1 MTHSLNQTS
10 TTPNNLSRHT
20 PMMRQYL
27 RIRAEH
33 PGVLLFYRMGDFYEL
48 FFDDAERGSRLL
60 SITLT
65 SRGKSAGLA
74 VPMAGVPVHSADR
87 YLARLVKMGETVAIC
102 EQIGNP
108 ATSKG
113 PVERKVVRILTPGT
127 LTDDHLLEQRQDNL
141 LAVACTCGEQ
151 YAVAG
156 LDLSSGRF
164 FASEI
169 TGKEQ
174 LGAELA
180 RLAPAELLLAE
191 SDRALWQLFDPQFT
205 CRDVSDWYFDPETAR
220 RNLTELFHT
229 LDLSAFGCTEHPQGT
244 TAAGALLQYAKDIRL
259 DALPHIENLHF
270 ESTDRLLMI
279 DEASRRNLEI
289 ETNLSG
295 GKDHTLVAL
304 LDQCATTM
312 GGRLLRRWLHGP
324 IRDTGILQQRHQAIH
339 DLLDLTLW
347 SALHTLLRQ
356 VGDIERIVA
365 RIALQTA
372 TPRDLVRLRTALLVL
387 PDIQQPLREARCNL
401 LIELCQQSKPLPE
414 IRDLLRASMVDEP
427 PATIRDGGFIATGYD
442 AELDELQAL
451 SKHSGDVL
459 LRFEEQ
465 ERQRSGIQ
473 TLRVKFN
480 RVHGFY
486 IEVPRARADQ
496 VPEDY
501 RRRQTLKN
509 AERYI
514 TPELKAYEDRV
525 LGAREKALAREKY
538 LYQELLQQLLNH
550 VPALQ
555 TCSRALSTL
564 DVLVNF
570 AERAISLDLTAPEF
584 CTESLLKIEGGRHPV
599 VATSSIREF
608 IANDCHLDASQRM
621 LLITGPNMGGKSTY
635 MRQTAIIT
643 LLAHTGCFV
652 PAKRA
657 VLGPVDRIF
666 TRIGAADDLAGGRST
681 FMVEMTEMAAILRNA
696 TRHSLVL
703 VDEIGRGTSTFD
715 GLALAWACAQTLGT
729 QLQSYALF
737 STHYFELTALA
748 EQLPTARNVHLDAVE
763 HGDSI
768 VFLYAVKPGPASQSY
783 GLQVARLSGV
793 PEAVIRAASS
803 KLAEL
808 ETHYVAQ
815 EASTA
820 NQQQLDLF
828 VNIPQTDPLRKRLQQ
843 LNVDELSPKQALEL
857 LYELSEAAETPVY
870 T

>member
-1 MTHSLNQTS
+1 
-10 TTPNNLSRHT
+10 
-20 PMMRQYL
+20 MMQQYL

-74 VPMAGVPVHSADR
+74 VPMAGVPVHSADQ

-102 EQIGNP
+102 EQIGDP

-127 LTDDHLLEQRQDNL
+127 LTDDNLLEQRQDNL
-141 LAVACTCGEQ
+141 LAVACTCGDLF
-151 YAVAG
+151 AVAG
-156 LDLSSGRF
+156 LDLASGRF

-169 TGKEQ
+169 TDMEQ
-174 LGAELA
+174 LRAELA
-180 RLAPAELLLAE
+180 RLNPAELLLGE
-191 SDRALWQLFDPQFT
+191 SDLALWQCFESQFT
-205 CRDVSDWYFDPETAR
+205 CREVSDWYFDPETAR
-220 RNLTELFHT
+220 RNLTELFGT

-270 ESTDRLLMI
+270 LSTDQLLII

-289 ETNLSG
+289 EINLSG

-304 LDQCATTM
+304 FDRCATPM

-324 IRDTGILQQRHQAIH
+324 IRNTRILQQRHQAVR
-339 DLLDLTLW
+339 DLIDLALW
-347 SALHTLLRQ
+347 QVLHSQLRR

-372 TPRDLVRLRTALLVL
+372 TPRDLARLRTTLS
-387 PDIQQPLREARCNL
+387 I
-401 LIELCQQSKPLPE
+401 LPE
-414 IRDLLRASMVDEP
+414 IQQQLQEARQELLLDLRLKTMPLPKIHSLLQASIVEEP
-427 PATIRDGGFIATGYD
+427 PTTLRDGGFIATGYD
-442 AELDELQAL
+442 TELDALQTL

-486 IEVPRARADQ
+486 IEIPRARADQ
-496 VPEDY
+496 VPDDY

-538 LYQELLQQLLNH
+538 LYQELLQQLLQH
-550 VPALQ
+550 VPVLQ
-555 TCSRALSTL
+555 ICSRALSTL
-564 DVLVNF
+564 DVLANF
-570 AERAISLDLTAPEF
+570 AERAVSLDLSAPEF
-584 CTESLLKIEGGRHPV
+584 CSESVLDIEGGRHPV
-599 VATSSIREF
+599 VAAASPQKF
-608 IANDCHLDASQRM
+608 IENDCRLDLKQRM

-635 MRQTAIIT
+635 MRQTAIII

-657 VLGPVDRIF
+657 VVGPVDRIF
-666 TRIGAADDLAGGRST
+666 TRIGAADDLASGRST

-696 TRHSLVL
+696 TRQSLVL

-715 GLALAWACAQTLGT
+715 GLALAWACAHSLG
-729 QLQSYALF
+729 QELQSYTLF
-737 STHYFELTALA
+737 STHFFELTALA
-748 EQLPTARNVHLDAVE
+748 EQLPTVRNVHLDAVE

-768 VFLYAVKPGPASQSY
+768 VFLYAVRSGPASQSY

-793 PEAVIRAASS
+793 PEPVIRAARS

-808 ETHYVAQ
+808 DTHYVEQ
-815 EASTA
+815 EAGASA
-820 NQQQLDLF
+820 QQQLDMF
-828 VNIPQTDPLRKRLQQ
+828 ACIPETDPLRQQLQQ
-843 LNVDELSPKQALEL
+843 INVDELSPRQALEL
-857 LYELSEAAETPVY
+857 LYELSETAKTSINR
-870 T
+870 